1 MRKLRGGTTK
11 ETKKDKLQRRKDMQ
25 EIPDQVKRIVL
36 PTLAAV
42 VAGLVMLLYFMTRPS
57 SIATS

>member
-42 VAGLVMLLYFMTRPS
+42 VAGLVMLLFFMTRPS
-57 SIATS
+57 SIPAS

>member
-42 VAGLVMLLYFMTRPS
+42 VAGLVVLLFFVTRPS
-57 SIATS
+57 SIPTS

>member
-25 EIPDQVKRIVL
+25 EIPDQVKKIVL

-42 VAGLVMLLYFMTRPS
+42 VAGLVMLLFFMTRPS
-57 SIATS
+57 SIPAS

>member
-42 VAGLVMLLYFMTRPS
+42 VAGLVVLLYFMTRPS
-57 SIATS
+57 SIPAS

>member
-25 EIPDQVKRIVL
+25 EIPDQVKKIVL

-42 VAGLVMLLYFMTRPS
+42 VAGLVLVLYFMTRPAT
-57 SIATS
+57 IATS

>member
-1 MRKLRGGTTK
+1 MRKLRGGTSK

-25 EIPDQVKRIVL
+25 EIPDQVKKIVL

-42 VAGLVMLLYFMTRPS
+42 VAGLVMLLFFMTRPS
-57 SIATS
+57 SIPAS